1 MNLTKKHLSAI
12 LKKELKLS
20 VDISD
25 SLVDEFF
32 QAIKMTLRSQKNL
45 KLSGF
50 GSFETFV
57 TKERMGR
64 NPKSMENFNIPCQNK
79 VGFTAKSPR
88 WAIAYKF
95 KAQEALTR
103 IRDVTFQVGRTGT
116 ITPVAELDKAESK

>member
-1 MNLTKKHLSAI
+1 MNLTKKDLSAK
-12 LKKELKLS
+12 LKKELRLS

-32 QAIKMTLRSQKNL
+32 QTIKTTLRSQKSI

-64 NPKSMENFNIPCQNK
+64 NPKNGK
-79 VGFTAKSPR
+79 V
-88 WAIAYKF
+88 Y
-95 KAQEALTR
+95 E
-103 IRDVTFQVGRTGT
+103 
-116 ITPVAELDKAESK
+116 ITSRKTLSFLASKKVNDKIN

>member
-1 MNLTKKHLSAI
+1 MNLTKKDLSAI

-32 QAIKMTLRSQKNL
+32 QAMKTALRSKKNI

-50 GSFETFV
+50 GSFETFI

-64 NPKSMENFNIPCQNK
+64 NPKSMESFKIPSQNK
-79 VGFTAKSPR
+79 VRFSPTSKAK
-88 WAIAYKF
+88 YF
-95 KAQEALTR
+95 LN
-103 IRDVTFQVGRTGT
+103 
-116 ITPVAELDKAESK
+116 

>member
-1 MNLTKKHLSAI
+1 MNLTKKDLSAI

-32 QAIKMTLRSQKNL
+32 QVMKTTLRSKKNI

-50 GSFETFV
+50 GSFETFI

-64 NPKSMENFNIPCQNK
+64 NPKSMENFKIPSQNK
-79 VGFTAKSPR
+79 VRFSPTSKAK
-88 WAIAYKF
+88 YF
-95 KAQEALTR
+95 LN
-103 IRDVTFQVGRTGT
+103 
-116 ITPVAELDKAESK
+116 

>member
-1 MNLTKKHLSAI
+1 MNLTKKDLSAT

-32 QAIKMTLRSQKNL
+32 RTMKTTLRSQKNI

-50 GSFETFV
+50 GSFKTFI

-64 NPKSMENFNIPCQNK
+64 NPKSMQNFKIPSQNK
-79 VGFTAKSPR
+79 VRFSPTSKAK
-88 WAIAYKF
+88 YF
-95 KAQEALTR
+95 
-103 IRDVTFQVGRTGT
+103 FN
-116 ITPVAELDKAESK
+116 

>member
-1 MNLTKKHLSAI
+1 MTLTKKDLSAI

-32 QAIKMTLRSQKNL
+32 QAITTTLRDKKNL

-50 GSFETFV
+50 GTFETIK

-64 NPKSMENFNIPCQNK
+64 NPKTMENFKIPAQNK
-79 VGFTAKSPR
+79 VRFSST
-88 WAIAYKF
+88 
-95 KAQEALTR
+95 
-103 IRDVTFQVGRTGT
+103 
-116 ITPVAELDKAESK
+116 SKTKYFLN

>member
-20 VDISD
+20 VDISN

-32 QAIKMTLRSQKNL
+32 QAMKTTLRCKKNI

-50 GSFETFV
+50 GSFETYV

-64 NPKSMENFNIPCQNK
+64 NPKSMENYRIPSQNK
-79 VGFTAKSPR
+79 VRFSPTSKAK
-88 WAIAYKF
+88 YF
-95 KAQEALTR
+95 LN
-103 IRDVTFQVGRTGT
+103 
-116 ITPVAELDKAESK
+116 